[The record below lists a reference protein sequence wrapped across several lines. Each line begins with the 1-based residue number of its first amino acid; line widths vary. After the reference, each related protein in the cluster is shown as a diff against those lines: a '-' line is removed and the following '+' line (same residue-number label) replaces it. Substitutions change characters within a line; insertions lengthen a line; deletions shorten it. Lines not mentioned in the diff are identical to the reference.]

1 MMLFA
6 TSLGVEIS
14 GKNLR
19 IAGLRSVMGRMRLVQ
34 SLEIPRFTDL
44 SPEEQK
50 TSVTSLVRRHKLRFR
65 RVYLTLPHDCGIV
78 RQIEFP
84 VEVGD
89 KLRSAVTL
97 QLETL
102 CPWPMEEIYWDFS
115 EDTPNKGAKTIRT
128 TVVMIPR
135 IALDPWIGFFK
146 SVEVPL

>member
-6 TSLGVEIS
+6 TSLGIEIS

-19 IAGLRSVMGRMRLVQ
+19 IAVLRSVMGKMRFMQ
-34 SLEIPRFTDL
+34 SLEIPRFVDL
-44 SPEEQK
+44 SPDEQK
-50 TSVTSLVRRHKLRFR
+50 TSMTNLVHRNKLRSG
-65 RVYLTLPHDCGIV
+65 RVFLTLPRDCGIV

-102 CPWPMEEIYWDFS
+102 CPWP
-115 EDTPNKGAKTIRT
+115 
-128 TVVMIPR
+128 
-135 IALDPWIGFFK
+135 
-146 SVEVPL
+146 VE